1 MNEDAEC
8 EKSLTPRDVRSS
20 IFDQT
25 YEGTYEHKK
34 YESNVRLNKAIR
46 NISSTTD
53 QSIKSNQY
61 TLVAKQNKTQSEYIY
76 DGHINH
82 TGKLHERISREKS
95 NPISKGVRRGR
106 EPSRLPLK
114 KILTLLNKSKAIE
127 RYVRS
132 YIVHSEHIR
141 HRWKRFYR
149 LINIIILKPECADVN
164 QLESLVQKVQRCI
177 FS

>member
-1 MNEDAEC
+1 M
-8 EKSLTPRDVRSS
+8 ST
-20 IFDQT
+20 
-25 YEGTYEHKK
+25 KK

-53 QSIKSNQY
+53 QSIKSNLY

-141 HRWKRFYR
+141 
-149 LINIIILKPECADVN
+149 
-164 QLESLVQKVQRCI
+164 QR
-177 FS
+177 

>member
-1 MNEDAEC
+1 MNVDAEC
-8 EKSLTPRDVRSS
+8 EKSLTPRDFRSQ

-34 YESNVRLNKAIR
+34 YELNVRLNKAIR

-53 QSIKSNQY
+53 QSIKSNLQ

-76 DGHINH
+76 DGLINH

-132 YIVHSEHIR
+132 YIVHSGHIR
-141 HRWKRFYR
+141 
-149 LINIIILKPECADVN
+149 
-164 QLESLVQKVQRCI
+164 QR
-177 FS
+177 